1 MTQLSNNY
9 SEGQQTYPVTEQKA
23 QTVLTVWEG
32 GEIPVHGS
40 IYGLTFVNVVNN
52 NGGNGEYAGGNIT
65 QESGG
70 QAVSSG
76 TLGTCCCYY
85 CKK

>member
-52 NGGNGEYAGGNIT
+52 NGGNGESAGGK
-65 QESGG
+65 SHRK
-70 QAVSSG
+70 AVG
-76 TLGTCCCYY
+76 
-85 CKK
+85 KR